1 MNKVVLT
8 GRVTAQPKIQQAGE
22 LKIAKYSLA
31 VDRKFKREGQ
41 PTVDFINIVA
51 FGSQAEFAEKYL
63 TKGMK
68 IGVSGRIQ
76 TGSYKAQDGSTRYTT
91 DIIVDEHEFLQSKAE
106 NGAQSV
112 TTAGDVSP
120 QQDSWQTRTDWQTA
134 AQEELPFV

>member
-31 VDRKFKREGQ
+31 VDRKKKGE
-41 PTVDFINIVA
+41 VDFINIVA
-51 FGSQAEFAEKYL
+51 FGKQAEFAEKYL

-76 TGSYKAQDGSTRYTT
+76 TGSWKAQDGSTRYTT
-91 DIIVDEHEFLQSKAE
+91 DIIADEHEFLQSKAE
-106 NGAQSV
+106 KGAESV

-120 QQDSWQTRTDWQTA
+120 QQDSWQTRTDWHSA
-134 AQEELPFV
+134 AQEELPFI